1 MYFVFGPFSAH
12 IDSYVEDTSDLNCYV
27 RTSVGLRS
35 FTTKTLH
42 QSGRNPI
49 WYETFITTLTPG
61 DIIKFEI
68 LDENDQRSDLLGTVE
83 ARFEDIEKMGGT
95 LAKALTFRTQKC
107 SGSLDFKISDNLA
120 RAGYSAPNQSQGLSS
135 RRSGYLKK
143 SISPPQVNQQCGP
156 NTQTSFVSSVQAN
169 QNFSPQNS
177 ANGSAFSVSQI
188 SHVTS
193 NSNLIHTNSCN
204 LPPTHGSNSYSA
216 ITQSSL
222 YGPVCTPQV
231 YRPEEEPINFE
242 IFCKR

>member
-12 IDSYVEDTSDLNCYV
+12 IDSYVEDTSDLSCYI
-27 RTSVGLRS
+27 RTSIGLRS
-35 FTTKTLH
+35 FITKTLH

-68 LDENDQRSDLLGTVE
+68 FGENDQRSDLLGTVE
-83 ARFEDIEKMGGT
+83 ARFEEIEKAGGT
-95 LAKALTFRTQKC
+95 LARALTFRSQKC

-120 RAGYSAPNQSQGLSS
+120 RAGYSDPNKSQGLNS

-143 SISPPQVNQQCGP
+143 SISPPQMNQQCGP
-156 NTQTSFVSSVQAN
+156 NTQTSFVSNLQMN

-177 ANGSAFSVSQI
+177 ANGSAFSVSHI
-188 SHVTS
+188 SHLTS
-193 NSNLIHTNSCN
+193 NSNLMHTHSSN
-204 LPPTHGSNSYSA
+204 LPPIQNSNSYSA
-216 ITQSSL
+216 TTQSSL
-222 YGPVCTPQV
+222 YKPVCTPQV

-242 IFCKR
+242 VFCKR